1 MIGIDLSSES
11 IYSTIHVA
19 RSAHTAHILDHVVVK
34 HISSTDP
41 PNQSNAS
48 RFVCSKTL
56 WFAYLHISRN
66 AGILRN
72 KPTTCD
78 DDDYVLINLFIERS
92 VTELPRHGS
101 SSRSAARWQNNR
113 LAKWANLEIFHR
125 CWLAGWL
132 AVAHFERLLLK
143 WKKKIEY
150 YGTSQPKK
158 KNKNKIANNKR
169 IQRFRENAI
178 CRSCFI

>member
-101 SSRSAARWQNNR
+101 SSRSAAQRVGRITVWQNEQTW
-113 LAKWANLEIFHR
+113 KYFIDGIFSSM
-125 CWLAGWL
+125 LAGWL
-132 AVAHFERLLLK
+132 
-143 WKKKIEY
+143 W
-150 YGTSQPKK
+150 
-158 KNKNKIANNKR
+158 R
-169 IQRFRENAI
+169 ISND
-178 CRSCFI
+178 CY